1 MPPFGKYQELLG
13 RWRLTLVSPLVDE
26 LGSKETYRRIDH
38 ALENSAPRPRIDIL
52 DVSVMSV
59 KAHFYKKLRRELR
72 NAQNRHLTKQPIGDH
87 FVQDG
92 FVYFVK

>member
-1 MPPFGKYQELLG
+1 MLSKTPP
-13 RWRLTLVSPLVDE
+13 
-26 LGSKETYRRIDH
+26 
-38 ALENSAPRPRIDIL
+38 PRPRIDIL